1 MRNPKAKQD
10 TSRKVMPPKAGQS
23 RRATAPES
31 ATFPVVGIGASAGG
45 LEAFTELLRHLP
57 EKSGMAYVLVQH
69 LDPTHGSVLQ
79 EILSRTAKIPVTEV
93 TDGTIVQHDHVYVIP
108 ANANMII
115 EDGALRLVP
124 REPARGRHM
133 PIDYFLRSLAEDR
146 GEQAIAVILSGTAS
160 DGTLGC
166 GAVKTAGGITFA
178 QDEKSAKYAGMPHSA
193 VDSGCIDF
201 VLPPKSIAQEL
212 VRIGRHP
219 YVARATP
226 ETESP
231 SAIPVGGEK
240 VDTLLG
246 MLREATGVD
255 FAEYKQTTLQR
266 RIKRRMVLHRL
277 EKLED
282 YLSYIKENPNELD
295 ELYRDVL
302 INVTGFFRD
311 PEAFEAL
318 RNIVFPTLLQDRPS
332 ETGPL
337 RFWVPGCS
345 TGEEAYSIAM
355 VLTEYIWDHA
365 RKSSASAKAVQMFAT
380 DISDT
385 ALDRARIGL
394 YSEAAISDVSPERIK
409 RFFLKQSN
417 GFQVNKSVRE
427 MCVFAKQNVAKDP
440 PFSNLDLVSC
450 RNLLIYLGP
459 VLQRRVI
466 PVLHYALRPNGY
478 LMLGG
483 SESLGLFSDQ
493 FTVVDKKS
501 KIYRKKLTA
510 TRLATFF
517 SPQHYEVRKVG
528 GTPVSKPAQSGL
540 SIEKEVD
547 RLLVNRFVPA
557 SIVVNDA
564 LEIVQ
569 FRGKTGA
576 YLEPAA
582 GQPTFSLSKMAREGL
597 LIDLREALIQ
607 AKKQRQPVRKH
618 GVRIKSNG
626 DAREIDLEVIP
637 VWGQTVSDNFYIIVF
652 QEALKNGAPRAKR
665 GAKKPAAKRNAGPSE
680 RERTDREINHLREQL
695 QALIEDHETTLEE
708 YKSTN
713 EEVLSANEELQST
726 NEELETAKEELQST
740 NEELTTLNEEL
751 QNRNAEL
758 STSNNDMVNLLS
770 NVSLPVVMVGDD
782 LRIRRFTPLAE
793 KLMNFC
799 ATDIGRRLAEIRP
812 NLVAVDLDGIVRNT
826 IETAAPHELEVQSE
840 NDRYL
845 MRVRPYKTWNNKIE
859 GAVITFLDIDAIRL
873 TLEETRRQ

>member
-1 MRNPKAKQD
+1 MKNPKGDAHRKTTPAK
-10 TSRKVMPPKAGQS
+10 SGGAARS
-23 RRATAPES
+23 TAAEL

-45 LEAFTELLRHLP
+45 LEAFTELLRYLP
-57 EKSGMAYVLVQH
+57 ENTGMAFVLVQH
-69 LDPTHGSVLQ
+69 LDPTHDSVLQ
-79 EILSRTAKIPVTEV
+79 EILARSTKIPVKEV
-93 TDGTIVQHDHVYVIP
+93 KDGETILPDHVYVIP
-108 ANANMII
+108 ANANMLI

-124 REPARGRHM
+124 RESARSRNM
-133 PIDYFLRSLAEDR
+133 PIDHFFRSLAESR
-146 GEQAIAVILSGTAS
+146 GEQAIAVVLSGTAS

-166 GAVKTAGGITFA
+166 SAVKTAGGITFA
-178 QDEKSAKYAGMPHSA
+178 QDEKSAKYGGMPHSA
-193 VDSGCIDF
+193 IYSGCIDF

-219 YVARATP
+219 YVARPSTDP
-226 ETESP
+226 EASSP
-231 SAIPVGGEK
+231 LAGGQEHLHK
-240 VDTLLG
+240 LLSL
-246 MLREATGVD
+246 LRQATGVD

-277 EKLED
+277 ENLED
-282 YLSYIKENPNELD
+282 YLAYIKENPDELE

-318 RNIVFPTLLQDRPS
+318 LNIVFPAILQDRQT
-332 ETGPL
+332 EQGPL

-355 VLTEYIWDHA
+355 VLTEYLWDHA
-365 RKSSASAKAVQMFAT
+365 RKSTTSSKGVQIFAT

-385 ALDRARIGL
+385 ALDRARAGL
-394 YSEAAISDVSPERIK
+394 YSEASVSEISPERLK

-427 MCVFAKQNVAKDP
+427 MCIFAKQNVAKDP

-459 VLQRRVI
+459 VLQRRVV
-466 PVLHYALRPNGY
+466 PALHYALRPGGY
-478 LMLGG
+478 LLLGG
-483 SESLGLFSDQ
+483 SESLGTFADQ
-493 FTVVDKKS
+493 FAVVDKKS
-501 KIYRKKLTA
+501 KIYRKKPA
-510 TRLATFF
+510 AARLATFF
-517 SPQHYEVRKVG
+517 TPQPFEYRRVG
-528 GTPVSKPAQSGL
+528 GTQVSKPAQSGI
-540 SIEKEVD
+540 SVEKEVD

-557 SIVVNDA
+557 SVVVNDA

-607 AKKQRQPVRKH
+607 AKKEHQPIRKQ
-618 GVRIKSNG
+618 GVRIKSDG
-626 DAREIDLEVIP
+626 DTREIDLEVIP
-637 VWGQTVSDNFYIIVF
+637 VRGQSATENFYIIVF
-652 QEALKNGAPRAKR
+652 QEAIGDGAPRPGRAGKKPPAKR
-665 GAKKPAAKRNAGPSE
+665 SASSSE
-680 RERTDREINHLREQL
+680 RDRTEREIAHLREQL

-708 YKSTN
+708 YKSSN

-758 STSNNDMVNLLS
+758 SMSNNDMVNLLS
-770 NVSLPVVMVGDD
+770 NVSLPIVMVGDD

-793 KLMNFC
+793 TLLNFC
-799 ATDIGRRLAEIRP
+799 AADIGRRLAEIRP
-812 NLVAVDLDGIVRNT
+812 NLVGIDLDSIVHNT
-826 IETAAPHELEVQSE
+826 IESGLPHEQEVQGQH
-840 NDRYL
+840 DRYL

-859 GAVITFLDIDAIRL
+859 GAVITFLDVDAIRL
-873 TLEETRRQ
+873 TLEESRRQ

>member
-1 MRNPKAKQD
+1 MKNPKAD
-10 TSRKVMPPKAGQS
+10 IGRETTIPKPRVSQRPAS
-23 RRATAPES
+23 PES
-31 ATFPVVGIGASAGG
+31 TPFPAVGIGASAGG
-45 LEAFTELLRHLP
+45 LEAFTELLRYLP
-57 EKSGMAYVLVQH
+57 EESGMAYVLVQH

-79 EILSRTAKIPVTEV
+79 EILSRTSKIPVTEV
-93 TDGTIVQHDHVYVIP
+93 TDGTIIERDHVYVIP
-108 ANANMII
+108 ANSNMII
-115 EDGALRLVP
+115 EHGALRLLP
-124 REPARGRHM
+124 RESPRSWQM

-178 QDEKSAKYAGMPHSA
+178 QDEKSAKYAGMPRSA

-226 ETESP
+226 HAESP
-231 SAIPVGGEK
+231 SAIPASAET
-240 VDTLLG
+240 VDTLLE

-282 YLSYIKENPNELD
+282 YLSYIKHNPSELD

-311 PEAFEAL
+311 PETFEAL
-318 RNIVFPTLLQDRPS
+318 RTIVFPTLLQGRPAD
-332 ETGPL
+332 TGPL
-337 RFWVPGCS
+337 RFWIPGCS

-365 RKSSASAKAVQMFAT
+365 RKSSASAKAVQIFAT

-385 ALDRARIGL
+385 ALDRARVGL

-427 MCVFAKQNVAKDP
+427 ICVFARQNVAKDP

-459 VLQRRVI
+459 VLQRRVL
-466 PVLHYALRPNGY
+466 PALHYALRPNGY

-501 KIYRKKLTA
+501 KIYRKKSTA
-510 TRLATFF
+510 THLATFF
-517 SPQHYEVRKVG
+517 TPQHYEVRKVG

-540 SIEKEVD
+540 PIEKEVD

-607 AKKQRQPVRKH
+607 AKKQRQPVRKQ
-618 GVRIKSNG
+618 GVRIKFDG
-626 DAREIDLEVIP
+626 DTREIDLEVIP
-637 VWGQTVSDNFYIIVF
+637 VRGQTVADSFYIIVF

-665 GAKKPAAKRNAGPSE
+665 GAKKPAAKPNAGRSE
-680 RERTDREINHLREQL
+680 RERMDREINHLREQL

-751 QNRNAEL
+751 QNRNTEL
-758 STSNNDMVNLLS
+758 SMSNNDMVNLLT

-793 KLMNFC
+793 KLMNFR

-812 NLVAVDLDGIVRNT
+812 NLVGVDLDGIVRNT
-826 IETAAPHELEVQSE
+826 IETATPHELEVQSE

-859 GAVITFLDIDAIRL
+859 GAVITFLDIDSIRL

>member
-1 MRNPKAKQD
+1 MKNPKGNAHRKAAPAK
-10 TSRKVMPPKAGQS
+10 SNGAAPPTGAEPS
-23 RRATAPES
+23 
-31 ATFPVVGIGASAGG
+31 TFPVVGIGASAGG
-45 LEAFTELLRHLP
+45 LEAFTELLRYLP
-57 EKSGMAYVLVQH
+57 EKTGMAFVLVQH
-69 LDPTHGSVLQ
+69 LDPTHNSVLQ
-79 EILSRTAKIPVTEV
+79 EILARKTRIPVKEV
-93 TDGTIVQHDHVYVIP
+93 KDNEVILRDHVYVIP
-108 ANANMII
+108 ANSNMII

-124 REPARGRHM
+124 RESARSRNM
-133 PIDYFLRSLAEDR
+133 PIDHFFRSLAENR
-146 GEQAIAVILSGTAS
+146 GEQAIAVVLSGTAS

-178 QDEKSAKYAGMPHSA
+178 QDEKSAKYGGMPHNA
-193 VDSGCIDF
+193 IYSGCIDF

-219 YVARATP
+219 YVARAASDP
-226 ETESP
+226 EAS
-231 SAIPVGGEK
+231 SALTGGHEHLHK
-240 VDTLLG
+240 LLAA
-246 MLREATGVD
+246 LRQATGVD

-266 RIKRRMVLHRL
+266 RIKRRMVLHRV

-282 YLSYIKENPNELD
+282 YLAYIKENPDELD

-318 RNIVFPTLLQDRPS
+318 RNVVFPAILEDRQNDQ
-332 ETGPL
+332 GPL

-345 TGEEAYSIAM
+345 TGEEAYSVAM
-355 VLTEYIWDHA
+355 VLMEYLWDHA
-365 RKSSASAKAVQMFAT
+365 GKSSTSTKAVQILAT

-385 ALDRARIGL
+385 ALDRARVGL
-394 YSEAAISDVSPERIK
+394 YSEASGSEISPERLK

-427 MCVFAKQNVAKDP
+427 MCIFAKQNVAKDP

-459 VLQRRVI
+459 VLQRRVV
-466 PVLHYALRPNGY
+466 PALHYALRPGGY
-478 LMLGG
+478 LLLGG
-483 SESLGLFSDQ
+483 SESLGAFADQ
-493 FTVVDKKS
+493 FSVFDKKS
-501 KIYRKKLTA
+501 KIYRKKPA
-510 TRLATFF
+510 AARLATFF
-517 SPQHYEVRKVG
+517 TPQPYEYRRVG
-528 GTPVSKPAQSGL
+528 GTQVSKPAQSG
-540 SIEKEVD
+540 IPVEKEVD

-557 SIVVNDA
+557 SVVVNDG
-564 LEIVQ
+564 LEIIQ

-597 LIDLREALIQ
+597 LIDLRESLIQ
-607 AKKQRQPVRKH
+607 AKKERQPVRKQ
-618 GVRIKSNG
+618 GVRIKSDG
-626 DAREIDLEVIP
+626 ETREIDLEVIP
-637 VWGQTVSDNFYIIVF
+637 VRGQSPRENFYIVVF
-652 QEALKNGAPRAKR
+652 QEALNDGAARPKRAV
-665 GAKKPAAKRNAGPSE
+665 KKARLNPNSSASE
-680 RERTDREINHLREQL
+680 RDRAEREIAHLREQL

-708 YKSTN
+708 YKSAN

-758 STSNNDMVNLLS
+758 SMSNNDMVNLLG
-770 NVSLPVVMVGDD
+770 NVSLPIVMVGDD
-782 LRIRRFTPLAE
+782 QRIRRFTPLAE
-793 KLMNFC
+793 KLLNFC
-799 ATDIGRRLAEIRP
+799 AADIGRRLAEIRP
-812 NLVAVDLDGIVRNT
+812 NLIAVDLDSIVHNT
-826 IETAAPHELEVQSE
+826 IETGAPQEQEVQGQH
-840 NDRYL
+840 DRYL

-873 TLEETRRQ
+873 TLEESRRQ

>member
-1 MRNPKAKQD
+1 
-10 TSRKVMPPKAGQS
+10 
-23 RRATAPES
+23 
-31 ATFPVVGIGASAGG
+31 
-45 LEAFTELLRHLP
+45 
-57 EKSGMAYVLVQH
+57 MAYVLVQH

-79 EILSRTAKIPVTEV
+79 EILARTTKIPVSEV
-93 TDGTIVQHDHVYVIP
+93 TDGEVIKRDHVYVIP
-108 ANANMII
+108 ANANMIVV
-115 EDGALRLVP
+115 DGALHLEP
-124 REPARGRHM
+124 RESARSRNM
-133 PIDYFLRSLAEDR
+133 PIDYFFRSLAEAR

-166 GAVKTAGGITFA
+166 TAVKTAGGITFA
-178 QDEKSAKYAGMPHSA
+178 QDEKSAKYGSMPHSA

-201 VLPPKSIAQEL
+201 VLPPKGIAQEL
-212 VRIGRHP
+212 VRMARHP

-226 ETESP
+226 DSQ
-231 SAIPVGGEK
+231 SASVGVAGDEI
-240 VDTLLG
+240 VHSLLG
-246 MLREATGVD
+246 MLRQATGVD

-277 EKLED
+277 ENVEE
-282 YLSYIKENPNELD
+282 YVAYIKKNPNELD
-295 ELYRDVL
+295 GLYRDVL

-311 PEAFEAL
+311 PEAFETL
-318 RNIVFPTLLQDRPS
+318 GNVVFPSIVQEHR
-332 ETGPL
+332 EEEGPL

-345 TGEEAYSIAM
+345 SGEEAYSIAI
-355 VLTEYIWDHA
+355 VLTEYLWEHA
-365 RKSSASAKAVQMFAT
+365 RRLSASAKAVQIFAT

-385 ALDRARIGL
+385 ALDRARNGL
-394 YSEAAISDVSPERIK
+394 YSEAAVANVSPERIK

-417 GFQVNKSVRE
+417 GFQIHKSVRE
-427 MCVFAKQNVAKDP
+427 MCIFAKQNVAKDP

-450 RNLLIYLGP
+450 RNLLIYLGQ

-466 PVLHYALRPNGY
+466 PALHYALRPSGY

-483 SESLGLFSDQ
+483 AESLGLFSDQ
-493 FTVVDKKS
+493 FTLVDKKS
-501 KIYRKKLTA
+501 KIYRKKPTA

-528 GTPVSKPAQSGL
+528 GNQASKPAQSGL

-597 LIDLREALIQ
+597 LIDLREALIR
-607 AKKQRQPVRKH
+607 AKKERQPVRKE
-618 GVRIKSNG
+618 GVRIKSDGNT
-626 DAREIDLEVIP
+626 REIDLEVIP
-637 VWGQTVSDNFYIIVF
+637 VRGHSPADNFYIIVF
-652 QEALKNGAPRAKR
+652 QEALSDGPARGKR
-665 GAKKPAAKRNAGPSE
+665 GTKTKPASEQRRIVSEHERSE
-680 RERTDREINHLREQL
+680 REIDRLRDQL
-695 QALIEDHETTLEE
+695 QALMEDHETTLEE

-758 STSNNDMVNLLS
+758 SMSNNDMVNLLS

-799 ATDIGRRLAEIRP
+799 ATDIGRRIAEIRP
-812 NLVAVDLDGIVRNT
+812 NLVGVDLDEIVRNT
-826 IETAAPHELEVQSE
+826 IESGTPHEQEVQGE
-840 NDRYL
+840 HDRYL
-845 MRVRPYKTWNNKIE
+845 MRICPYKTWNNKIE

-873 TLEETRRQ
+873 TLEETRRR

>member
-1 MRNPKAKQD
+1 MRNPKPKED
-10 TSRKVMPPKAGQS
+10 TSRKVIPPKPGHS
-23 RRATAPES
+23 RRATALEP

-93 TDGTIVQHDHVYVIP
+93 TDGTIVHHDHVYVIP

-231 SAIPVGGEK
+231 SAIPARGET

-295 ELYRDVL
+295 DLYRDVL

-332 ETGPL
+332 EAGPL
-337 RFWVPGCS
+337 RFWISGCS

-355 VLTEYIWDHA
+355 LLTEYIWDHA
-365 RKSSASAKAVQMFAT
+365 RNSSASAKAVQIFAT

-385 ALDRARIGL
+385 ALDRARVGL
-394 YSEAAISDVSPERIK
+394 YSEAAISDVSPERVK

-417 GFQVNKSVRE
+417 GFQVNKPVRE

-540 SIEKEVD
+540 SIEKEID

-607 AKKQRQPVRKH
+607 AKKQRQPVRKQ

-626 DAREIDLEVIP
+626 DTREIDLEVIP
-637 VWGQTVSDNFYIIVF
+637 VRGHTVSDNFYIIVF

-665 GAKKPAAKRNAGPSE
+665 GAKKPAAKRNGGPSE
-680 RERTDREINHLREQL
+680 PERTDREINHLREQL
-695 QALIEDHETTLEE
+695 QTLIEDHETTLEE

-758 STSNNDMVNLLS
+758 SMSNNDMVNLLG

-793 KLMNFC
+793 KLMNFRP
-799 ATDIGRRLAEIRP
+799 TDIGRRLAEIRP
-812 NLVAVDLDGIVRNT
+812 NLVGVDLDGIVRDT
-826 IETAAPHELEVQSE
+826 IETATPQELEVQSE
-840 NDRYL
+840 SDRYL

-873 TLEETRRQ
+873 TLEETRHQ

>member
-1 MRNPKAKQD
+1 MRKLRANGNRSAIGSK
-10 TSRKVMPPKAGQS
+10 SRAPQGPTDLES
-23 RRATAPES
+23 R
-31 ATFPVVGIGASAGG
+31 TFPVVGIGASAGG

-57 EKSGMAYVLVQH
+57 EKVGMAYVLVQH
-69 LDPTHGSVLQ
+69 LDPTHGGVLQ
-79 EILSRTAKIPVTEV
+79 EILARATKISVSEV
-93 TDGTIVQHDHVYVIP
+93 TDGQNVQRDHIYVIP
-108 ANANMII
+108 ANANMTVG
-115 EDGALRLVP
+115 DGVLRLVP
-124 REPARGRHM
+124 RESARGRHM

-146 GEQAIAVILSGTAS
+146 QDQAIAVILSGTAS

-178 QDEKSAKYAGMPHSA
+178 QDEGSAKYSGMPRSA
-193 VDSGCIDF
+193 IDSGSVDF

-212 VRIGRHP
+212 VRIGRRP
-219 YVARATP
+219 YIARATP
-226 ETESP
+226 DSGSSSVT
-231 SAIPVGGEK
+231 AVGEEK
-240 VDTLLG
+240 VDSLLA
-246 MLREATGVD
+246 MLRQATGVD
-255 FAEYKQTTLQR
+255 FSEYKQTTLQR

-277 EKLED
+277 ENLED
-282 YLSYIKENPNELD
+282 YLSYIKQNPNELV

-311 PEAFEAL
+311 PTTFEAL
-318 RNIVFPTLLQDRPS
+318 RNIVFPTLLQDRPP
-332 ETGPL
+332 EAGPL

-355 VLTEYIWDHA
+355 VLTEYLWDYP
-365 RKSSASAKAVQMFAT
+365 RKSSVPKTVQIFAT

-385 ALDRARIGL
+385 ALDHARIGL
-394 YSEAAISDVSPERIK
+394 YSEAAISDVTPERLK
-409 RFFLKQSN
+409 RFFLKQSK

-427 MCVFAKQNVAKDP
+427 MCIFAKQNVAKDP

-459 VLQRRVI
+459 ALQRWVI
-466 PVLHYALRPNGY
+466 PALHYALRPNGY

-483 SESLGLFSDQ
+483 SETLGAFSDQ
-493 FTVVDKKS
+493 FNLIDKKS
-501 KIYRKKLTA
+501 KIYRKKPTA

-517 SPQHYEVRKVG
+517 APQHYEVRKVG
-528 GTPVSKPAQSGL
+528 GTVVAKPAQSGL
-540 SIEKEVD
+540 SIEREVD

-618 GVRIKSNG
+618 GVRIKSDG
-626 DAREIDLEVIP
+626 GSREIDLEVIP
-637 VWGQTVSDNFYIIVF
+637 IRGQTVADNFYIIVF
-652 QEALKNGAPRAKR
+652 QEALEDGSPRAKS
-665 GAKKPAAKRNAGPSE
+665 GMKKRAEKLRLPSE
-680 RERTDREINHLREQL
+680 RERAEREIKHLREQL

-713 EEVLSANEELQST
+713 EEVLSTNEELQST

-751 QNRNAEL
+751 QNRNSEL
-758 STSNNDMVNLLS
+758 SMSNNDMVNLLS
-770 NVSLPVVMVGDD
+770 NVSIPVVMVGDD

-793 KLMNFC
+793 KLMNYC
-799 ATDIGRRLAEIRP
+799 SSDIGRSLAEIRP
-812 NLVAVDLDGIVRNT
+812 NLVGVDLDTIVRNT
-826 IETAAPHELEVQSE
+826 IETATPNELEVQTDH
-840 NDRYL
+840 DRYL

>member
-1 MRNPKAKQD
+1 MKNSKGNSDRKATTAK
-10 TSRKVMPPKAGQS
+10 SNEAAEPP
-23 RRATAPES
+23 T
-31 ATFPVVGIGASAGG
+31 TFPVVGIGASAGG
-45 LEAFTELLRHLP
+45 LEAFTELLRYLP
-57 EKSGMAYVLVQH
+57 EKTGMAFVLVQH
-69 LDPTHGSVLQ
+69 LDPTHDSVLQ
-79 EILSRTAKIPVTEV
+79 EILARSTKIPVKEV
-93 TDGTIVQHDHVYVIP
+93 KDGEKILTDHVYVIP

-124 REPARGRHM
+124 RESVRSRNL
-133 PIDYFLRSLAEDR
+133 PIDHFFRSLAESR
-146 GEQAIAVILSGTAS
+146 GEQAIAVVLSGTAS

-178 QDEKSAKYAGMPHSA
+178 QDEKSAKYGGMPHSA
-193 VDSGCIDF
+193 IYSGCIDF

-219 YVARATP
+219 YVAHA
-226 ETESP
+226 
-231 SAIPVGGEK
+231 AIDSEAASGLAAGHEQLH
-240 VDTLLG
+240 TLLA
-246 MLREATGVD
+246 MLRQATGVD

-277 EKLED
+277 EHVKD
-282 YLSYIKENPNELD
+282 YIAFIREHSDELD

-311 PEAFEAL
+311 PEAFESL
-318 RNIVFPTLLQDRPS
+318 PNIIFPAILQDRHA
-332 ETGPL
+332 EQGPL

-355 VLTEYIWDHA
+355 VLTEYLWDHA
-365 RKSSASAKAVQMFAT
+365 RQSSASAKAVQIFAT

-394 YSEAAISDVSPERIK
+394 YSEASVSEISPERLK

-427 MCVFAKQNVAKDP
+427 MCIFAKQNVAKDP

-466 PVLHYALRPNGY
+466 PALHYALRPGGY
-478 LMLGG
+478 LLLGG
-483 SESLGLFSDQ
+483 SESLGSFADQ
-493 FTVVDKKS
+493 FAVVDKKS
-501 KIYRKKLTA
+501 RIYRKKPTA
-510 TRLATFF
+510 ARLASFF
-517 SPQHYEVRKVG
+517 TPQPYEYRRVG
-528 GTPVSKPAQSGL
+528 GTQVSRPAQSGIT
-540 SIEKEVD
+540 IEKEVD

-557 SIVVNDA
+557 SVVVNDA

-607 AKKQRQPVRKH
+607 AKKEHQPVRKH
-618 GVRIKSNG
+618 GVHIKSDG
-626 DAREIDLEVIP
+626 DTREIDLEVIP
-637 VWGQTVSDNFYIIVF
+637 LRGQTHTENFYIIVF
-652 QEALKNGAPRAKR
+652 QEAIADGAPRPKR
-665 GAKKPAAKRNAGPSE
+665 SGKKPPAKQNAATSE
-680 RERTDREINHLREQL
+680 RDRAEREIAHLREQL

-708 YKSTN
+708 YKSSN

-758 STSNNDMVNLLS
+758 SMSNNDMVNLLS
-770 NVSLPVVMVGDD
+770 NVSLPIVMVGDD

-793 KLMNFC
+793 TLLNFC
-799 ATDIGRRLAEIRP
+799 AADIGRRLAEIRP
-812 NLVAVDLDGIVRNT
+812 NLVGVDLDGIVHNT
-826 IETAAPHELEVQSE
+826 IETGVAHEQEVQGQH
-840 NDRYL
+840 DRYL

-859 GAVITFLDIDAIRL
+859 GAVITFLDIDSIRL
-873 TLEETRRQ
+873 TLEESRRQ

>member
-1 MRNPKAKQD
+1 MKKLRENGNGGAISSK
-10 TSRKVMPPKAGQS
+10 SRTP
-23 RRATAPES
+23 RRPTDLES
-31 ATFPVVGIGASAGG
+31 TTFPVVGIGASAGG

-57 EKSGMAYVLVQH
+57 EKVGMAYVLVQH
-69 LDPTHGSVLQ
+69 LDPTHSSVLQ
-79 EILSRTAKIPVTEV
+79 EILARATKIPVSEV
-93 TDGTIVQHDHVYVIP
+93 TDGQEVQRDHIYVIP
-108 ANANMII
+108 ANANMIVQ
-115 EDGALRLVP
+115 DGVLRLVP
-124 REPARGRHM
+124 RESPRGRHM

-146 GEQAIAVILSGTAS
+146 EGQAIAVILSGTAS

-178 QDEKSAKYAGMPHSA
+178 QDEKSAKYSGMPRSA
-193 VDSGCIDF
+193 IDSGSVDF
-201 VLPPKSIAQEL
+201 VLPPKNIAQEL

-219 YVARATP
+219 YIARATLDS
-226 ETESP
+226 ESP
-231 SAIPVGGEK
+231 SVTAADEK
-240 VDTLLG
+240 VDSLLA
-246 MLREATGVD
+246 MLRQATGVD
-255 FAEYKQTTLQR
+255 FSEYKQTTLER

-277 EKLED
+277 ENLED
-282 YLSYIKENPNELD
+282 YLSYIKRNPNELD

-311 PEAFEAL
+311 PKTFEAL
-318 RNIVFPTLLQDRPS
+318 RNVVFPTLLQDRPP
-332 ETGPL
+332 EAGPL

-355 VLTEYIWDHA
+355 VLTEYLWDYP
-365 RKSSASAKAVQMFAT
+365 RKSSAPKTVQIFAT

-385 ALDRARIGL
+385 ALDHARIGL
-394 YSEAAISDVSPERIK
+394 YSEAAISAVTPERLK
-409 RFFLKQSN
+409 RFFLKQSR

-427 MCVFAKQNVAKDP
+427 MCIFAKQNVAKDP

-459 VLQRRVI
+459 ALQRWVI
-466 PVLHYALRPNGY
+466 PALHYALRPNGY

-483 SESLGLFSDQ
+483 SETLGAFSDQ
-493 FTVVDKKS
+493 FNVIDKKS
-501 KIYRKKLTA
+501 RIYRKKPTA

-517 SPQHYEVRKVG
+517 APQHYEVRKVG
-528 GTPVSKPAQSGL
+528 GTVVSKPAQSGL

-547 RLLVNRFVPA
+547 RLLVSRFVPA

-607 AKKQRQPVRKH
+607 AKKQRHPVRKQ
-618 GVRIKSNG
+618 GVRIQSDG
-626 DAREIDLEVIP
+626 DTREIDLEVIP
-637 VWGQTVSDNFYIIVF
+637 IGGHGVADNFYIIVF
-652 QEALKNGAPRAKR
+652 QEALKDRSPGAKR
-665 GAKKPAAKRNAGPSE
+665 GVKKRAEKPRLPSE
-680 RERTDREINHLREQL
+680 RQRAERELKHLREQL

-713 EEVLSANEELQST
+713 EEVLSTNEELQST

-758 STSNNDMVNLLS
+758 SMSNNDMVNLLS
-770 NVSLPVVMVGDD
+770 NVSIPVVMVGDD

-793 KLMNFC
+793 KLMNYC
-799 ATDIGRRLAEIRP
+799 SSDIGRRLAEIRP
-812 NLVAVDLDGIVRNT
+812 NLVGVDLDTIVRNT
-826 IETAAPHELEVQSE
+826 IETASPHELEVQTDH
-840 NDRYL
+840 DRYL

-873 TLEETRRQ
+873 TLEETRRP

>member
-1 MRNPKAKQD
+1 MKNPEGNGHRKAAPAKSGD
-10 TSRKVMPPKAGQS
+10 AARPAG
-23 RRATAPES
+23 TES

-45 LEAFTELLRHLP
+45 LEAFTELLRYLP
-57 EKSGMAYVLVQH
+57 EKTGMAFVLVQH
-69 LDPTHGSVLQ
+69 LDPTHDSVLR
-79 EILSRTAKIPVTEV
+79 EILARSTKIPVKEV
-93 TDGTIVQHDHVYVIP
+93 KDGETILRDHVYVIP
-108 ANANMII
+108 ANANMVI

-124 REPARGRHM
+124 RESARSRNM
-133 PIDYFLRSLAEDR
+133 PIDHFFRSLADSR
-146 GEQAIAVILSGTAS
+146 GEQAIAVVLSGTAS

-166 GAVKTAGGITFA
+166 SAVKTAGGITFA
-178 QDEKSAKYAGMPHSA
+178 QDEKSAKYGGMPHSA
-193 VDSGCIDF
+193 IYSGCIDF

-219 YVARATP
+219 YVARAATDS
-226 ETESP
+226 EAASGLAAGHEHLH
-231 SAIPVGGEK
+231 
-240 VDTLLG
+240 TLLA
-246 MLREATGVD
+246 MLRQATGVD

-277 EKLED
+277 ENVKD
-282 YLSYIKENPNELD
+282 YLAYVKEHPDELD

-318 RNIVFPTLLQDRPS
+318 HNIVFPSILQDRHA
-332 ETGPL
+332 EQGPV

-345 TGEEAYSIAM
+345 TGEEAYSIAI
-355 VLTEYIWDHA
+355 VLTEYLWDHA
-365 RKSSASAKAVQMFAT
+365 RNSNASNKAVQIFAT

-385 ALDRARIGL
+385 ALDRARVGL
-394 YSEAAISDVSPERIK
+394 YTEAAVSEISPERLQ

-459 VLQRRVI
+459 VLQRCVV
-466 PVLHYALRPNGY
+466 PALHYALRPGGY
-478 LMLGG
+478 LLLGG
-483 SESLGLFSDQ
+483 SESLGAFADQ
-493 FTVVDKKS
+493 FAVVDKKS
-501 KIYRKKLTA
+501 KVYRKKPTA
-510 TRLATFF
+510 ARLATFF
-517 SPQHYEVRKVG
+517 TPQPYEFRRVG
-528 GTPVSKPAQSGL
+528 GTHLSKPAQSGI

-557 SIVVNDA
+557 SVVVNDA

-607 AKKQRQPVRKH
+607 AKKERQPIRKQ
-618 GVRIKSNG
+618 GVRIKSDG
-626 DAREIDLEVIP
+626 DTREIDLEVIP
-637 VWGQTVSDNFYIIVF
+637 VRGQSPTENFYIVVF
-652 QEALKNGAPRAKR
+652 QEAMNNGAARPKR
-665 GAKKPAAKRNAGPSE
+665 GAKKSVVKPNSSASE
-680 RERTDREINHLREQL
+680 RDRAEREITHLREQL

-708 YKSTN
+708 YKSSN

-758 STSNNDMVNLLS
+758 SMSNNDMINLLS
-770 NVSLPVVMVGDD
+770 NVSLPIVMVGDD

-793 KLMNFC
+793 SLLNFC
-799 ATDIGRRLAEIRP
+799 AADIGRRLAEIRP
-812 NLVAVDLDGIVRNT
+812 NLVGVDLDGIVHNT
-826 IETAAPHELEVQSE
+826 IESGVAHEQEVQGQH
-840 NDRYL
+840 DRYL

-873 TLEETRRQ
+873 TLEESRRQ

>member
-1 MRNPKAKQD
+1 
-10 TSRKVMPPKAGQS
+10 
-23 RRATAPES
+23 
-31 ATFPVVGIGASAGG
+31 
-45 LEAFTELLRHLP
+45 
-57 EKSGMAYVLVQH
+57 MAYVLVQH

-79 EILSRTAKIPVTEV
+79 EILARTTKIPVSEV
-93 TDGTIVQHDHVYVIP
+93 TDGEIIQRDHVYVIP

-115 EDGALRLVP
+115 QDGVLRLAP

-146 GEQAIAVILSGTAS
+146 GDQAIVVILSGTAS

-166 GAVKTAGGITFA
+166 GAVKTAGGMTFA
-178 QDEKSAKYAGMPHSA
+178 QDEKSAKYGGMPRSA
-193 VDSGCIDF
+193 VDSGCVDS

-219 YVARATP
+219 YIARATP
-226 ETESP
+226 DPEIP
-231 SAIPVGGEK
+231 SATAAGGEK

-246 MLREATGVD
+246 MLRQATGVD
-255 FAEYKQTTLQR
+255 FAEYKQSTLQR
-266 RIKRRMVLHRL
+266 RIQRRIVLHRL
-277 EKLED
+277 ENLED
-282 YLSYIKENPNELD
+282 YLAYIKESPNELD

-311 PEAFEAL
+311 PETFEAL
-318 RNIVFPTLLQDRPS
+318 RNVVFPTLLQDRPS
-332 ETGPL
+332 EAGPL

-345 TGEEAYSIAM
+345 TGQEAYSIAM
-355 VLTEYIWDHA
+355 VLTEYLWDHS
-365 RKSSASAKAVQMFAT
+365 RRSSAPAKSVQIFAT

-394 YSEAAISDVSPERIK
+394 YSEAAISDVSPDRIK

-427 MCVFAKQNVAKDP
+427 MCIFAKQNVAKDP

-450 RNLLIYLGP
+450 RNLLIYLGA

-466 PVLHYALRPNGY
+466 PALHYALRPNGY
-478 LMLGG
+478 LILGG

-493 FTVVDKKS
+493 FTVVDKKA
-501 KIYRKKLTA
+501 KIYRKKPTA

-517 SPQHYEVRKVG
+517 TPQHYEVRKVG

-540 SIEKEVD
+540 SVEKEVD

-607 AKKQRQPVRKH
+607 AKKQRQTVRKQ
-618 GVRIKSNG
+618 GVHIKSNG
-626 DAREIDLEVIP
+626 DTREIDLEVIP
-637 VWGQTVSDNFYIIVF
+637 VRGQTPADNFYVIVF
-652 QEALKNGAPRAKR
+652 MEPLKEVPSRTKR
-665 GAKKPAAKRNAGPSE
+665 GGKKQAEKRKTVPSE
-680 RERTDREINHLREQL
+680 RERADREIKQLRDQL
-695 QALIEDHETTLEE
+695 QAIVEDHETTLEE

-758 STSNNDMVNLLS
+758 SMSNNDMVNLLG
-770 NVSLPVVMVGDD
+770 NVSIPVVMVGDD

-812 NLVAVDLDGIVRNT
+812 NLVGVDLDGIVRNT
-826 IETAAPHELEVQSE
+826 IETAAPHEQEVQAE
-840 NDRYL
+840 HDRYL

-873 TLEETRRQ
+873 TLEDTRRQ

>member
-1 MRNPKAKQD
+1 MKSPKGNAH
-10 TSRKVMPPKAGQS
+10 RKATAPKSGEAQRS
-23 RRATAPES
+23 AAPES

-45 LEAFTELLRHLP
+45 LEAFTELLRYLP
-57 EKSGMAYVLVQH
+57 EQTGMAFVLVQH

-79 EILSRTAKIPVTEV
+79 EILARTTKIPVSEV
-93 TDGTIVQHDHVYVIP
+93 TDGVVIRRDHVYVIP
-108 ANANMII
+108 ANANMVI
-115 EDGALRLVP
+115 EDGCLRLVP
-124 REPARGRHM
+124 RDAVRGRNM
-133 PIDYFLRSLAEDR
+133 PIDHFFCSLAERR
-146 GEQAIAVILSGTAS
+146 GEQAIAVVLSGTAS

-178 QDEKSAKYAGMPHSA
+178 QDEKSAKYGGMPRSA
-193 VDSGCIDF
+193 VYSGCIDF

-219 YVARATP
+219 YVARATADSESASAAGS
-226 ETESP
+226 ETVH
-231 SAIPVGGEK
+231 A
-240 VDTLLG
+240 LLV

-255 FAEYKQTTLQR
+255 FTEYKPTTLQR
-266 RIKRRMVLHRL
+266 RIKRRIVLHRL

-282 YLSYIKENPNELD
+282 YLAYIKSNPGELE

-318 RNIVFPTLLQDRPS
+318 ASTVLPAILQARRAED
-332 ETGPL
+332 GPL

-345 TGEEAYSIAM
+345 TGEEAYSIAI
-355 VLTEYIWDHA
+355 VLTEYLWDHA
-365 RKSSASAKAVQMFAT
+365 PKSSASANAVQIFAT
-380 DISDT
+380 DISDS
-385 ALDRARIGL
+385 ALDRARIGV
-394 YSEAAISDVSPERIK
+394 YSEAAVSDVSPERLK
-409 RFFLKQSN
+409 RFFLPQSN
-417 GFQVNKSVRE
+417 GFQISKAVRE
-427 MCVFAKQNVAKDP
+427 MCIFAKQNVAKDP

-466 PVLHYALRPNGY
+466 PALHYALRPNGY
-478 LMLGG
+478 LILGG
-483 SESLGLFSDQ
+483 SETLGLFADQ
-493 FTVVDKKS
+493 FIVVDKKS
-501 KIYRKKLTA
+501 RIYRKKPTSA
-510 TRLATFF
+510 RLATFF
-517 SPQHYEVRKVG
+517 TPQPHEYRKVG
-528 GTPVSKPAQSGL
+528 GVQVSKPAQSGL

-557 SIVVNDA
+557 SVVVNDA

-597 LIDLREALIQ
+597 LIDLREALIH
-607 AKKQRQPVRKH
+607 AKKDHQPVRKQ
-618 GVRIKSNG
+618 GVRIKS
-626 DAREIDLEVIP
+626 DAGTREIDLEVIP
-637 VWGQTVSDNFYIIVF
+637 VRGETSSENYYVIVF
-652 QEALKNGAPRAKR
+652 QESLTDGAARPKR
-665 GAKKPAAKRNAGPSE
+665 GAKKRPEKRNPANSE
-680 RERTDREINHLREQL
+680 RERSDREIAHLREQL

-708 YKSTN
+708 YKSSN
-713 EEVLSANEELQST
+713 EELLSANEELQST
-726 NEELETAKEELQST
+726 NEEMETAKEELQST

-758 STSNNDMVNLLS
+758 SMSNNDMVNLLS
-770 NVSLPVVMVGDD
+770 NVSLPIVMVGDD

-793 KLMNFC
+793 KLLNFC
-799 ATDIGRRLAEIRP
+799 AADIGRRLAEIRP
-812 NLVAVDLDGIVRNT
+812 NLVGVDLDSIVRDT
-826 IETAAPHELEVQSE
+826 IESGTSHEQEVQGQH
-840 NDRYL
+840 DRYL

-873 TLEETRRQ
+873 TLEESRRQ

>member
-1 MRNPKAKQD
+1 MKNPKAD
-10 TSRKVMPPKAGQS
+10 IGRKASMPKPRVS
-23 RRATAPES
+23 RRPASPES
-31 ATFPVVGIGASAGG
+31 KTLPVVGIGASAGG

-57 EKSGMAYVLVQH
+57 EKAGMAYVLVQH

-79 EILSRTAKIPVTEV
+79 EILARTAKIPVTEV
-93 TDGTIVQHDHVYVIP
+93 TDGTIIQHDHVYVIP
-108 ANANMII
+108 ANANMTI

-146 GEQAIAVILSGTAS
+146 GDQAIAVILSGTAS

-166 GAVKTAGGITFA
+166 GAVKSAGGITFA
-178 QDEKSAKYAGMPHSA
+178 QDEKSAKYGGMPRSA
-193 VDSGCIDF
+193 IDSGCVDF
-201 VLPPKSIAQEL
+201 VLPPKGIAQEL

-219 YVARATP
+219 YIARATP
-226 ETESP
+226 DSE
-231 SAIPVGGEK
+231 IPTATGAGGEK

-246 MLREATGVD
+246 MLRQVTGVD
-255 FAEYKQTTLQR
+255 FAEYKQSTLQR

-277 EKLED
+277 ENLED
-282 YLSYIKENPNELD
+282 YLAYIKDNPNEMD

-318 RNIVFPTLLQDRPS
+318 RNVVFPTLLQDRPS
-332 ETGPL
+332 EAGPL
-337 RFWVPGCS
+337 RFWVSGCS

-355 VLTEYIWDHA
+355 VLTEYLWDHA
-365 RKSSASAKAVQMFAT
+365 RKSSAPAKAVQIFAT

-394 YSEAAISDVSPERIK
+394 YSEAAISDISPERLK
-409 RFFLKQSN
+409 RFFMKQSN

-427 MCVFAKQNVAKDP
+427 MCVFAKQNVAKDA

-466 PVLHYALRPNGY
+466 PALHYALRSNGY

-501 KIYRKKLTA
+501 KIYRKKLSA

-517 SPQHYEVRKVG
+517 TPQHYEVRKVG
-528 GTPVSKPAQSGL
+528 GTPVSKPAHSGL
-540 SIEKEVD
+540 FIEKEVD

-597 LIDLREALIQ
+597 LIDVREALIQ
-607 AKKQRQPVRKH
+607 ANKQRQTVSKR

-626 DAREIDLEVIP
+626 DTREIDLEVIP
-637 VWGQTVSDNFYIIVF
+637 VRGQTPADNFYIIVF
-652 QEALKNGAPRAKR
+652 MEPRQEAPSRTKR
-665 GAKKPAAKRNAGPSE
+665 GGKKQSEKRKAVPSE
-680 RERTDREINHLREQL
+680 RERADREIKHLRDQL

-758 STSNNDMVNLLS
+758 SMNNNDMVNLLG
-770 NVSLPVVMVGDD
+770 NVSIPVVMVGDD

-812 NLVAVDLDGIVRNT
+812 NLVGVDLDGIVRNT
-826 IETAAPHELEVQSE
+826 IETATPHEQEVQAE
-840 NDRYL
+840 HDRYL
-845 MRVRPYKTWNNKIE
+845 MRVRPYKTWNSKIE

>member
-1 MRNPKAKQD
+1 MKNSKADIGRKAPISRPRVSHRPASPKS
-10 TSRKVMPPKAGQS
+10 T
-23 RRATAPES
+23 
-31 ATFPVVGIGASAGG
+31 TFPVVGIGASAGG
-45 LEAFTELLRHLP
+45 LEAFTELLRYLP

-79 EILSRTAKIPVTEV
+79 EILARTAKIPVTEV
-93 TDGTIVQHDHVYVIP
+93 TDRTVIQRDHVYVIP

-124 REPARGRHM
+124 REPARGLHM
-133 PIDYFLRSLAEDR
+133 PIDYFLRSLAEGCGD
-146 GEQAIAVILSGTAS
+146 QSIAVILSGTAS

-178 QDEKSAKYAGMPHSA
+178 QDERSAKYGGMPRSA

-219 YVARATP
+219 YVAHATADP
-226 ETESP
+226 ESP
-231 SAIPVGGEK
+231 SAMPAGGEK

-282 YLSYIKENPNELD
+282 YLAYIKDNPSELD

-311 PEAFEAL
+311 PEAFEGL
-318 RNIVFPTLLQDRPS
+318 RTIVFPTLLQDRPADA
-332 ETGPL
+332 GPL
-337 RFWVPGCS
+337 RFWIPGCS

-365 RKSSASAKAVQMFAT
+365 RKSSASAKAVQIFAT

-385 ALDRARIGL
+385 ALDRARVGL
-394 YSEAAISDVSPERIK
+394 YSEAAISDVSPERIQ

-427 MCVFAKQNVAKDP
+427 ICVFAKQNVAKDP

-466 PVLHYALRPNGY
+466 PALHYALRPNGY

-501 KIYRKKLTA
+501 KIYRKKLSA

-517 SPQHYEVRKVG
+517 TPQHYEVRKVG
-528 GTPVSKPAQSGL
+528 GTPVSTPAQSGL

-597 LIDLREALIQ
+597 LLDLREALIQ
-607 AKKQRQPVRKH
+607 AKKQCQPMRKQ

-626 DAREIDLEVIP
+626 DTREIDLEVIP
-637 VWGQTVSDNFYIIVF
+637 VRGQTASDNFYIIVF
-652 QEALKNGAPRAKR
+652 QEAPKNGAPRAKR

-758 STSNNDMVNLLS
+758 SMSNNDMVNLLS

-812 NLVAVDLDGIVRNT
+812 NLVGVDLDGIVRNT
-826 IETAAPHELEVQSE
+826 IETATPHELEVQSE

-873 TLEETRRQ
+873 TLEESRRQ

>member
-1 MRNPKAKQD
+1 MKSPEPKED
-10 TSRKVMPPKAGQS
+10 TGRKPTTLKSRAP
-23 RRATAPES
+23 RRLASEFKT
-31 ATFPVVGIGASAGG
+31 TFPVVGVGASAGG

-57 EKSGMAYVLVQH
+57 EKVGMAYVLVQH

-79 EILSRTAKIPVTEV
+79 EILSRTAKIPVSEV
-93 TDGTIVQHDHVYVIP
+93 TDGENIQRDHVYVIP

-115 EDGALRLVP
+115 QDGVLRLAP
-124 REPARGRHM
+124 REPNRGRHM

-146 GEQAIAVILSGTAS
+146 GDQAIAVILSGTAS

-166 GAVKTAGGITFA
+166 GVVKSAGGITFA
-178 QDEKSAKYAGMPHSA
+178 QDEKSAKYTGMPRSA
-193 VDSGCIDF
+193 VDSGSVDF

-219 YVARATP
+219 YIARATP
-226 ETESP
+226 DSEIP
-231 SAIPVGGEK
+231 SATAAGEK
-240 VDTLLG
+240 MDTLLG
-246 MLREATGVD
+246 MLRQATGVD
-255 FAEYKQTTLQR
+255 FGEYKRTTLQR
-266 RIKRRMVLHRL
+266 RIKRRMALHRL
-277 EKLED
+277 ENIED
-282 YLSYIKENPNELD
+282 YLAYIKDNANELD

-311 PEAFEAL
+311 PETFETL
-318 RNIVFPTLLQDRPS
+318 RNVVFPTLLQDRPS
-332 ETGPL
+332 EAGPL

-355 VLTEYIWDHA
+355 ILTEYMWDHA
-365 RKSSASAKAVQMFAT
+365 RRSAAPAKSVQIFAT

-427 MCVFAKQNVAKDP
+427 MCIFAKQNVAKDP
-440 PFSNLDLVSC
+440 PFSSLDLVSC

-466 PVLHYALRPNGY
+466 PALHYALRPNGY
-478 LMLGG
+478 LLLGG
-483 SESLGLFSDQ
+483 SETLGSFSDQ
-493 FTVVDKKS
+493 FTVVDKKA
-501 KIYRKKLTA
+501 KIYRKKPTS

-517 SPQHYEVRKVG
+517 TPQHYEVRKVG
-528 GTPVSKPAQSGL
+528 GIPVSKTAQSGL

-607 AKKQRQPVRKH
+607 ARKQRQSARKQ
-618 GVRIKSNG
+618 GVRIRSDG
-626 DAREIDLEVIP
+626 DTREIDLEVIP
-637 VWGQTVSDNFYIIVF
+637 VRGQTAAENFYIIVF
-652 QEALKNGAPRAKR
+652 QEAAKEATADKAKR
-665 GAKKPAAKRNAGPSE
+665 GAKKRAAKQGSSE
-680 RERTDREINHLREQL
+680 RERADREIDHLRDQL

-758 STSNNDMVNLLS
+758 SMSNNDMVNLLS

-793 KLMNFC
+793 KLMNFYP
-799 ATDIGRRLAEIRP
+799 TDIGRRLAEIRP
-812 NLVAVDLDGIVRNT
+812 NLVGVDLDGIVRNA
-826 IETAAPHELEVQSE
+826 IETATPHELEVQAE
-840 NDRYL
+840 HDRYL
-845 MRVRPYKTWNNKIE
+845 MRVRPYKTWNNRVE

-873 TLEETRRQ
+873 TLEETRRK

>member
-1 MRNPKAKQD
+1 MKNPKRSASQKAASANSNEPPPA
-10 TSRKVMPPKAGQS
+10 SR
-23 RRATAPES
+23 
-31 ATFPVVGIGASAGG
+31 TFPVVGIGASAGG
-45 LEAFTELLRHLP
+45 LEAFTELLRYLP
-57 EKSGMAYVLVQH
+57 EKTGMAFVLVQH
-69 LDPTHGSVLQ
+69 LDPTHDSVLQ
-79 EILSRTAKIPVTEV
+79 EILARSTRIPVKEV
-93 TDGTIVQHDHVYVIP
+93 KDGEKILTDHVYVIP

-124 REPARGRHM
+124 RESARSRNM
-133 PIDYFLRSLAEDR
+133 PIDHFFRSLAESR
-146 GEQAIAVILSGTAS
+146 GEQAIAVVLSGTAS

-166 GAVKTAGGITFA
+166 SAVKTAGGITFA
-178 QDEKSAKYAGMPHSA
+178 QDEKSAKYGGMPHSA
-193 VDSGCIDF
+193 IYSGCIDF

-219 YVARATP
+219 YVARAATDV
-226 ETESP
+226 EAASGLVAGHEQLH
-231 SAIPVGGEK
+231 A
-240 VDTLLG
+240 LLA
-246 MLREATGVD
+246 MLRQATGVD

-277 EKLED
+277 EHVKD
-282 YLSYIKENPNELD
+282 YLAYIKENPDELD

-311 PEAFEAL
+311 PEAFDAL
-318 RNIVFPTLLQDRPS
+318 RTIVLPAILHDRHA
-332 ETGPL
+332 EQGPL

-345 TGEEAYSIAM
+345 TGEEAYSIAI
-355 VLTEYIWDHA
+355 VLTEYLWDHA
-365 RKSSASAKAVQMFAT
+365 RQSSASSKAVQIFAT

-394 YSEAAISDVSPERIK
+394 YSEASVSEISPERVK

-427 MCVFAKQNVAKDP
+427 MCIFAKQNVAKDP

-459 VLQRRVI
+459 VLQRRVV
-466 PVLHYALRPNGY
+466 PALHYALRPGGY
-478 LMLGG
+478 LLLGG
-483 SESLGLFSDQ
+483 SESLGTFADQ
-493 FTVVDKKS
+493 FAVVDKKS
-501 KIYRKKLTA
+501 KIYRKKPTA
-510 TRLATFF
+510 GRLATFF
-517 SPQHYEVRKVG
+517 TPQPFEYRRVG
-528 GTPVSKPAQSGL
+528 GTQVSKPAQSGI

-557 SIVVNDA
+557 SVVVNDA

-582 GQPTFSLSKMAREGL
+582 GEPTFSLSKMAREGL

-607 AKKQRQPVRKH
+607 AKKDHQPVRKQ

-626 DAREIDLEVIP
+626 DTREIDLEVIP
-637 VWGQTVSDNFYIIVF
+637 LRGQTHTENFYIIVF
-652 QEALKNGAPRAKR
+652 QEAIADGARRPKRA
-665 GAKKPAAKRNAGPSE
+665 GKKPPAKQNALASE
-680 RERTDREINHLREQL
+680 RDRAEREITHLREQL

-708 YKSTN
+708 YKSSN

-758 STSNNDMVNLLS
+758 SMSNNDMVNLLS
-770 NVSLPVVMVGDD
+770 NVSLPIVMVGDD

-793 KLMNFC
+793 TLLNFC
-799 ATDIGRRLAEIRP
+799 AADIGRRVAEIRP
-812 NLVAVDLDGIVRNT
+812 NLVGVDLDGIVHNT
-826 IETAAPHELEVQSE
+826 IESGVAHEQEVQGQH
-840 NDRYL
+840 DRYL

-859 GAVITFLDIDAIRL
+859 GAVITFLDIDSIRL
-873 TLEETRRQ
+873 TLEESRRQ

>member
-1 MRNPKAKQD
+1 MKNPKGDAHRKATPAK
-10 TSRKVMPPKAGQS
+10 SGGAARS
-23 RRATAPES
+23 TAAEL

-45 LEAFTELLRHLP
+45 LEAFTELLRYLP
-57 EKSGMAYVLVQH
+57 EETGMAFVLVQH
-69 LDPTHGSVLQ
+69 LDPTHDSVLQ
-79 EILSRTAKIPVTEV
+79 EILARSTKIPVKEV
-93 TDGTIVQHDHVYVIP
+93 KDGETILPDHVYVIP
-108 ANANMII
+108 ANANMLI

-124 REPARGRHM
+124 RESARSRNM
-133 PIDYFLRSLAEDR
+133 PIDHFFRSLAESR
-146 GEQAIAVILSGTAS
+146 GEQAIAVVLSGTAS

-166 GAVKTAGGITFA
+166 SAVKTAGGITFA
-178 QDEKSAKYAGMPHSA
+178 QDEKSAKYGGMPHSA
-193 VDSGCIDF
+193 IYSGCIDF

-219 YVARATP
+219 YVARPSTDP
-226 ETESP
+226 EASSP
-231 SAIPVGGEK
+231 LAGGQEHLHK
-240 VDTLLG
+240 LLSL
-246 MLREATGVD
+246 LRQATGVD

-277 EKLED
+277 ENLED
-282 YLSYIKENPNELD
+282 YLAYIKENPDELE

-318 RNIVFPTLLQDRPS
+318 LNIVFPAILQDRQT
-332 ETGPL
+332 EQGPL

-355 VLTEYIWDHA
+355 VLTEYLWDHA
-365 RKSSASAKAVQMFAT
+365 RKSTTSSKGVQIFAT

-385 ALDRARIGL
+385 ALDRARAGL
-394 YSEAAISDVSPERIK
+394 YSEASVSEISPERLK

-427 MCVFAKQNVAKDP
+427 MCIFAKQNVAKDP

-459 VLQRRVI
+459 VLQRRVV
-466 PVLHYALRPNGY
+466 PALHYALRPGGY
-478 LMLGG
+478 LLLGG
-483 SESLGLFSDQ
+483 SESLGTFADQ
-493 FTVVDKKS
+493 FAVVDKKS
-501 KIYRKKLTA
+501 KIYRKKPA
-510 TRLATFF
+510 AARLATFF
-517 SPQHYEVRKVG
+517 TPQPFEYRRVG
-528 GTPVSKPAQSGL
+528 GTQVSKPAQSGI
-540 SIEKEVD
+540 SVEKEVD

-557 SIVVNDA
+557 SVVVNDA

-607 AKKQRQPVRKH
+607 AKKEHQPIRKQ
-618 GVRIKSNG
+618 GVRIKSDG
-626 DAREIDLEVIP
+626 DTREIDLEVIP
-637 VWGQTVSDNFYIIVF
+637 VRGQSATENFYIIVF
-652 QEALKNGAPRAKR
+652 QEAIGDGAPRPGRAGKKPPAKR
-665 GAKKPAAKRNAGPSE
+665 SASSSE
-680 RERTDREINHLREQL
+680 RDRTEREIAHLREQL

-708 YKSTN
+708 YKSSN

-758 STSNNDMVNLLS
+758 SMSNNDMVNLLS
-770 NVSLPVVMVGDD
+770 NVSLPIVMVGDD

-793 KLMNFC
+793 TLLNFC
-799 ATDIGRRLAEIRP
+799 AADIGRRLAEIRP
-812 NLVAVDLDGIVRNT
+812 NLVGIDLDSIVHNT
-826 IETAAPHELEVQSE
+826 IESGLPHEQEVQGQH
-840 NDRYL
+840 DRYL

-859 GAVITFLDIDAIRL
+859 GAVITFLDVDAIRL
-873 TLEETRRQ
+873 TLEESRRQ

>member
-1 MRNPKAKQD
+1 MKSPKGNAH
-10 TSRKVMPPKAGQS
+10 RKA
-23 RRATAPES
+23 APTKS
-31 ATFPVVGIGASAGG
+31 NGASSAIASAPATFPVVGIGASAGG
-45 LEAFTELLRHLP
+45 LEAFTELLRYLP
-57 EKSGMAYVLVQH
+57 EKTGMAYVLVQH
-69 LDPTHGSVLQ
+69 LDPTHESVLQ
-79 EILSRTAKIPVTEV
+79 EILARSTKIPVTEV
-93 TDGTIVQHDHVYVIP
+93 RNDDKIQPDHVYVIP

-115 EDGALRLVP
+115 EDGMLRLVP
-124 REPARGRHM
+124 REPPRSRNM
-133 PIDYFLRSLAEDR
+133 PIDYFFRSLAESR

-178 QDEKSAKYAGMPHSA
+178 QDEKSAKYGGMPHSA
-193 VDSGCIDF
+193 VYSGCIDF

-219 YVARATP
+219 YVARAATDP
-226 ETESP
+226 KAASPLAGGTEQ
-231 SAIPVGGEK
+231 VHK
-240 VDTLLG
+240 LLA
-246 MLREATGVD
+246 MLRQATGVD
-255 FAEYKQTTLQR
+255 FAEYKQSTLQR

-277 EKLED
+277 ENIED
-282 YLSYIKENPNELD
+282 YLAYIKERPDELD

-318 RNIVFPTLLQDRPS
+318 RNVVFPAILQDRQT
-332 ETGPL
+332 EQGPL

-355 VLTEYIWDHA
+355 VLTEFLWDHA
-365 RKSSASAKAVQMFAT
+365 RKSATSSKAVQIFAT

-385 ALDRARIGL
+385 ALDRARGGL
-394 YSEAAISDVSPERIK
+394 YSEASVSEISPERLK

-427 MCVFAKQNVAKDP
+427 MCIFAKQNVAKDP

-459 VLQRRVI
+459 VLQRRVV
-466 PVLHYALRPNGY
+466 PALHYALRPGGY

-483 SESLGLFSDQ
+483 SESLGTFADQ
-493 FTVVDKKS
+493 FSVVDKKS
-501 KIYRKKLTA
+501 KIYRKKSA
-510 TRLATFF
+510 AARLATFF
-517 SPQHYEVRKVG
+517 TPQPYEYRRVG
-528 GTPVSKPAQSGL
+528 GTQVSKPAQSGIP
-540 SIEKEVD
+540 IEKEVD

-557 SIVVNDA
+557 SVVVNDA
-564 LEIVQ
+564 LEIIQ

-597 LIDLREALIQ
+597 LIDLREALIL
-607 AKKQRQPVRKH
+607 AKKERQPVRKQ
-618 GVRIKSNG
+618 GVRIKADG
-626 DAREIDLEVIP
+626 DTREIELEVIP
-637 VWGQTVSDNFYIIVF
+637 VRGQSPTENFYIVVF
-652 QEALKNGAPRAKR
+652 QEALSDGDKHPKR
-665 GAKKPAAKRNAGPSE
+665 GAKKPPAKRNDSPSE
-680 RERTDREINHLREQL
+680 RDRAEREIAHLREQL

-708 YKSTN
+708 YKSSN

-758 STSNNDMVNLLS
+758 SMSNNDMVNLLS
-770 NVSLPVVMVGDD
+770 NVSLPIVMVGDD

-793 KLMNFC
+793 SLLNFC

-812 NLVAVDLDGIVRNT
+812 NLVGVDLDSIVHQT
-826 IETAAPHELEVQSE
+826 IESGMPHEQEVQGQQ
-840 NDRYL
+840 DRYL

-859 GAVITFLDIDAIRL
+859 GAVITFLDVDAIRL
-873 TLEETRRQ
+873 TLEEARRQ

>member
-1 MRNPKAKQD
+1 MKNPKGNAH
-10 TSRKVMPPKAGQS
+10 RK
-23 RRATAPES
+23 ATPAESGDAPRSTAAEP

-45 LEAFTELLRHLP
+45 LEAFTELLRYLP
-57 EKSGMAYVLVQH
+57 EKTGMAFVLVQH
-69 LDPTHGSVLQ
+69 LDPTHASVLQ
-79 EILSRTAKIPVTEV
+79 EILARSTKIPVKEV
-93 TDGTIVQHDHVYVIP
+93 KDGETILRDHVYVIP
-108 ANANMII
+108 ANANMVI
-115 EDGALRLVP
+115 EDGSLQLVP
-124 REPARGRHM
+124 RESARSRNM
-133 PIDYFLRSLAEDR
+133 PIDHFFRSLAESR
-146 GEQAIAVILSGTAS
+146 GEQAIAVVLSGTAS

-178 QDEKSAKYAGMPHSA
+178 QDEKSAKYGGMPHSA
-193 VDSGCIDF
+193 IYSGSIDF

-219 YVARATP
+219 YVARASTDP
-226 ETESP
+226 EAASP
-231 SAIPVGGEK
+231 LSAGSEHLHK
-240 VDTLLG
+240 LLTLL
-246 MLREATGVD
+246 RQATGVD

-266 RIKRRMVLHRL
+266 RIKRRMVLHRVESL
-277 EKLED
+277 EG
-282 YLSYIKENPNELD
+282 YLAYIKENPNELD

-311 PEAFEAL
+311 PEAFESL
-318 RNIVFPTLLQDRPS
+318 RNIVFPSILQNSQS
-332 ETGPL
+332 EQGPL

-345 TGEEAYSIAM
+345 TGEEAYSIAL
-355 VLTEYIWDHA
+355 VLTEYLWDHA
-365 RKSSASAKAVQMFAT
+365 RQSSASSKSVQIFAT

-385 ALDRARIGL
+385 ALDRARVGL
-394 YSEAAISDVSPERIK
+394 YSEASVSEISPERLQ

-459 VLQRRVI
+459 VLQRRVV
-466 PVLHYALRPNGY
+466 PALHYALRPGGY

-483 SESLGLFSDQ
+483 SESLGTFADQ
-493 FTVVDKKS
+493 FAIVDKKS
-501 KIYRKKLTA
+501 KVYRKKPTA
-510 TRLATFF
+510 ARLATFF
-517 SPQHYEVRKVG
+517 TQEPYEHRRVG
-528 GTPVSKPAQSGL
+528 GTQVSKPAQSGI

-557 SIVVNDA
+557 SVVVNDA

-607 AKKQRQPVRKH
+607 AKKEHQPIRKQ
-618 GVRIKSNG
+618 GVRIKSDG
-626 DAREIDLEVIP
+626 DTREIDLEVIP
-637 VWGQTVSDNFYIIVF
+637 VRGQSPTENFYIVVF
-652 QEALKNGAPRAKR
+652 QEAMNAAAARPKR
-665 GAKKPAAKRNAGPSE
+665 GATKPRVKPNSSASELGRAE
-680 RERTDREINHLREQL
+680 REITHLREQL
-695 QALIEDHETTLEE
+695 QTLIEDHETTLEE
-708 YKSTN
+708 YKSSN

-758 STSNNDMVNLLS
+758 SMSNNDMVNLLS
-770 NVSLPVVMVGDD
+770 NVSLPIVMVGDD

-793 KLMNFC
+793 SLLNFR
-799 ATDIGRRLAEIRP
+799 AADIGRRLAEIRP
-812 NLVAVDLDGIVRNT
+812 NLVGVDLDGIVHNT
-826 IETAAPHELEVQSE
+826 IEAGVAHEQEVQGQH
-840 NDRYL
+840 DRYL

-873 TLEETRRQ
+873 TLEESRKH